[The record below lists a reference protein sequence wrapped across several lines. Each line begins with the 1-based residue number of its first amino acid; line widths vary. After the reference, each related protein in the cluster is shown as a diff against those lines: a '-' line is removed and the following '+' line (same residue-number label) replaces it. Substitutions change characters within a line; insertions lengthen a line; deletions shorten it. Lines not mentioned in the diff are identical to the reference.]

1 MNLFSSLSE
10 LIFPSRCLGCGALGL
25 EICSNCRRQWHPHL
39 YKTWSGI
46 HPSFPIFSSI
56 KYSPIAGK
64 VLLAAKEGNLK
75 VADDLIFQAL
85 SHSLSKC
92 MEEIGRAF
100 LIPIPSRKSVSRLRG
115 RQFIFDLSERLSA
128 HSGAPT
134 FNNLVHTRK
143 VRDQST
149 LDIRG
154 RKENLEGAL
163 KSQRYLSGRAI
174 LVDDLITTGATLNEA
189 ARALRQAGIE
199 VAAAVT
205 ACVAQPLR

>member
-1 MNLFSSLSE
+1 
-10 LIFPSRCLGCGALGL
+10 LG
-25 EICSNCRRQWHPHL
+25 
-39 YKTWSGI
+39 
-46 HPSFPIFSSI
+46 
-56 KYSPIAGK
+56 
-64 VLLAAKEGNLK
+64 AKEGNLK
-75 VADDLIFQAL
+75 VADDLIYQAL
-85 SHSLSKC
+85 SHSLTKC
-92 MEEIGRAF
+92 MEEMGRAF

-128 HSGAPT
+128 YSGVPT

-163 KSQRYLSGRAI
+163 KSQRYLSGQAI
-174 LVDDLITTGATLNEA
+174 VVDDLITTGATLNEA

>member
-1 MNLFSSLSE
+1 MNFFSSLSE

-25 EICSNCRRQWHPHL
+25 EICSNCRKQWHPHL
-39 YKTWSGI
+39 YKTWSGNL
-46 HPSFPIFSSI
+46 PSFPIFSSI

-64 VLLAAKEGNLK
+64 VLLGAKEGNLK
-75 VADDLIFQAL
+75 VADDLIYQAL
-85 SHSLSKC
+85 SHSLTKC
-92 MEEIGRAF
+92 MEEMGRAF

-128 HSGAPT
+128 YSGVPT

-163 KSQRYLSGRAI
+163 KSQRYLSGQAI
-174 LVDDLITTGATLNEA
+174 VVDDLITTGATLNEA

>member
-10 LIFPSRCLGCGALGL
+10 LVFPSRCLGCGALGL

-39 YKTWSGI
+39 YKRWSDLS
-46 HPSFPIFSSI
+46 PSFPIFSAI
-56 KYSPIAGK
+56 KYSPIAGR
-64 VLLAAKEGNLK
+64 VLLAAKESNLK
-75 VADDLIFQAL
+75 VADDLIYKAL
-85 SHSLSKC
+85 SHSLDKC
-92 MEEIGRAF
+92 MDEIGTAL

-115 RQFIFDLSERLSA
+115 RQFILDLSERLSLY
-128 HSGAPT
+128 SGAPT
-134 FNNLVHTRK
+134 FNNLEHTRK

-149 LDIRG
+149 LDLRG
-154 RKENLEGAL
+154 RRENLEGAL
-163 KSQRYLSGRAI
+163 KSQGYLSGRAI
-174 LVDDLITTGATLNEA
+174 LVDDLVTTGATLNEA